1 MNIIIY
7 FLRMDGILKKLS
19 GYKQQDKKN
28 EIFSDYHFVTADQ
41 VTELLEAC
49 KYTCHY
55 CTLPVKMEY
64 TAREGSQWTLDRIDN
79 LMGHNHGN
87 VLISCLSCNL
97 QRRNRSVKKFVS
109 TKQLVV
115 KKCS

>member
-1 MNIIIY
+1 ME
-7 FLRMDGILKKLS
+7 GILKKLS
-19 GYKQQDKKN
+19 GYRQQDKKN
-28 EIFSDYHFVTADQ
+28 EIYSEYHFVTAQQ
-41 VTELLEAC
+41 VTELLEGCRYA
-49 KYTCHY
+49 CHY

-64 TAREGSQWTLDRIDN
+64 TKREGSQWTLDRIDN

-87 VLISCLSCNL
+87 VLISCLACNL
-97 QRRNRSVKKFVS
+97 QRRNRPVKKFVS

>member
-1 MNIIIY
+1 MANPIV
-7 FLRMDGILKKLS
+7 KKLG

-28 EIFSDYHFVTADQ
+28 EIFSDCHFITAEQ
-41 VTELLEAC
+41 VTELLDTC
-49 KYTCHY
+49 KYTCYY
-55 CTLPVKMEY
+55 CTQPVKMEY
-64 TAREGSQWTLDRIDN
+64 TKREGSQWTLDRIDN

-87 VLISCLSCNL
+87 VLISCLQCNL

-109 TKQLVV
+109 TKQLIV